1 MLFLPGLCHNIH
13 MKSFQ
18 LKSQGRSAGRGEVLI
33 PLSCLRKC
41 DGCALGCWDMQQ
53 EVYILWCVWNFFKP
67 EQTIAR
73 RYWGTKWNSGHFSL
87 MFAGISC
94 YRIAS
99 ILNFSAK
106 HFPASSQEITKSP
119 ISERIWGKLPTVSS
133 ASQFENVSQDISAQA
148 YRQ

>member
-53 EVYILWCVWNFFKP
+53 EVYILWCVELLQAWANHRQEILRNQMEFRSFQFNVCRNFVLQNRKYS
-67 EQTIAR
+67 Q
-73 RYWGTKWNSGHFSL
+73 FST
-87 MFAGISC
+87 
-94 YRIAS
+94 
-99 ILNFSAK
+99 K
-106 HFPASSQEITKSP
+106 HFPASSQEITKPP

-133 ASQFENVSQDISAQA
+133 ASRFEHVSQNISAQA

>member
-53 EVYILWCVWNFFKP
+53 EVYILWCVELLQAWAN
-67 EQTIAR
+67 
-73 RYWGTKWNSGHFSL
+73 H
-87 MFAGISC
+87 C
-94 YRIAS
+94 
-99 ILNFSAK
+99 
-106 HFPASSQEITKSP
+106 QEILRNQMEFRSFQFNVCRNFVTESQVFSIFHQTFSSFITGNHQATYQWEDLRKAAN
-119 ISERIWGKLPTVSS
+119 SELSLSVWTCIAKYQCSS
-133 ASQFENVSQDISAQA
+133 L
-148 YRQ
+148 